1 MVGHHIFFAIFQN
14 GFFIYT
20 IKTFFMGYS
29 IMKHWK
35 VNQSG
40 YPTIETPEVSCYL
53 YDRFFRF
60 IKIIPAMDISKYLVN
75 EDGDTY
81 NIYLTH
87 RLIDGKTRNLQNI
100 SEIQCVSY
108 YFRPSIANI
117 ELLDNLRDIPY
128 IIVAGLT
135 PSGGL
140 RLVVSCTTNG
150 EFINPVSKY
159 NMCWDKVLVMLKGY
173 GIQSP
178 KSTSTDV
185 LGCISM
191 LQPDTFYYNS
201 DYKVMWC

>member
-1 MVGHHIFFAIFQN
+1 
-14 GFFIYT
+14 
-20 IKTFFMGYS
+20 MGYS

-35 VNQSG
+35 LNQSG
-40 YPTIETPEVSCYL
+40 YPTIEPPEVLCYL
-53 YDRFFRF
+53 YDKFFRF
-60 IKIIPAMDISKYLVN
+60 INVTPATDIGKYLVN
-75 EDGDTY
+75 QSGDTY

-108 YFRPSIANI
+108 YFRPSDKNI

-140 RLVVSCTTNG
+140 RAVVSCTTNG
-150 EFINPVSKY
+150 EFKNPVSEY

-178 KSTSTDV
+178 KSTSTEV

-191 LQPDTFYYNS
+191 LQPLSFYFNN
-201 DYKVMWC
+201 DHKVFRCL